1 MIALVCICAV
11 SHVGSA
17 QSAESL
23 ADRVQRLTTLL
34 HSNQLVEARPLMN
47 AIRSEVPAEMQA
59 NIDFYTA
66 LSYVFEFYDGNSG
79 ALDTA
84 ITQLDAFIK
93 AHPDHVLVPLALYN
107 QADAYAMQQKFKEAL
122 QLYIPLYRNPKPTVD
137 RVEVLKKIVLIYAA
151 KQEWQAGMPYFTDNM
166 RLAEN
171 DVDRT
176 TSAAYLMIA
185 QAKQGDVADSRKML
199 EFFRRP
205 SPVFY
210 TPRFNAALME
220 VGDKLKEDGDL
231 PTASLFYQFVRTYE
245 RLELGLA
252 AQVAYLEGRVAKY
265 AENPALRNFYV
276 TAKAEL
282 DNAKADLEAVKTS
295 ENYTP
300 LLNWRIASVYMDMGR
315 KWEAFWCFQEMVHA
329 YPNHKY
335 AEDILFSAYS
345 LAYQLGDQEIAE
357 SLGKRYLGN
366 EAFKRFRSTV
376 ADQTSNVYLDQ
387 ERYDELYQLAAWYLE
402 RSADDQAA
410 RLLLFKHGVARMTRM
425 ENRQLIADFENFK
438 QKFGDSDSAPVINYF
453 LGLSYLIEQ
462 ENQKSLDRLNE
473 VLASRD
479 PQLAPDASFRK
490 AQATLALDRV
500 EEARDLV
507 VAFIANYPSHPLRA
521 SAELM
526 LGNVVDLFGDANQA
540 LVHYY
545 RVAEHTEETSL
556 LAQAEL
562 KISRIL
568 IDQRKADEAIE
579 RLSNF
584 IGKYADDP
592 ESIAISA
599 ALAQLYTD
607 RDQPRE
613 ALLALKQVT
622 DRFYKLTE
630 VDKIDPILAEYL
642 LSDRKLRAMRLA
654 TEEFLDMVA
663 SSPEQLQELVKD
675 RAKQY
680 RFFEAN
686 PAIDVLVRD
695 SFVRDDDFRK
705 AVLEDAAELNK
716 LEARIAELNESIPAV
731 TADDWMQGAL
741 ENAYTED
748 DIALIVRLKAAFAH
762 AQKPVATPPPD
773 MLKLIDVPESWA
785 KLGATGKLWIL
796 AETAKTQAERV
807 VDILRE
813 LSYDYVNTD
822 NELEL
827 QQLLAQC
834 YQQLGRVDEAIE
846 AHQMVIKRFT
856 QLDASGAAAFEIGRL
871 ETQRGNYAAA
881 REILESILQRN
892 EWRGQMHAKALLEI
906 GRAYAAE
913 GKLAEAHGFFER
925 IILAYP
931 GFKEELAMGFYEDLQ
946 VLKQMNDSESV
957 RMVYEAFKLTP
968 GLENTKGAALI
979 GKEFE

>member
-1 MIALVCICAV
+1 M
-11 SHVGSA
+11 S
-17 QSAESL
+17 
-23 ADRVQRLTTLL
+23 
-34 HSNQLVEARPLMN
+34 
-47 AIRSEVPAEMQA
+47 AIRSEVPKEMQT

-66 LSYVFEFYDGNSG
+66 LSYVFEFYDGNTG

-84 ITQLDAFIK
+84 ISKLSAFIT
-93 AHPDHVLVPLALYN
+93 AHPEHALVPLARYN

-122 QLYIPLYRNPKPTVD
+122 QIYISLYRNPQSSVD
-137 RVEVLKKIVLIYAA
+137 RVEVLKKVVLIYAA
-151 KQEWQAGMPYFTDNM
+151 TQEWQAGIPYFTDNM
-166 RLAEN
+166 RMAEN

-220 VGDKLKEDGDL
+220 VGDQLKKEGDL
-231 PTASLFYQFVRTYE
+231 ATASLFYQFVRTYE
-245 RLELGLA
+245 RLEIGLA
-252 AQVAYLEGRVAKY
+252 AQVNYLEARVAKY
-265 AENPALRNFYV
+265 AENSALRNFYV

-282 DNAKADLEAVKTS
+282 DNAKADLAAVKSS

-300 LLNWRIASVYMDMGR
+300 LLKWRIASVYMDMGR
-315 KWEAFWCFQEMVHA
+315 KWEAFWCFQEMVDR

-357 SLGKRYLGN
+357 SLGKRYLDQEG
-366 EAFKRFRSTV
+366 FKRFRSTV
-376 ADQTSNVYLDQ
+376 AEQTSKAYLEQ
-387 ERYDELYQLAAWYLE
+387 ERYEELYQLTAWYLE

-425 ENRQLIADFENFK
+425 ENRQLIDDFEHFR
-438 QKFGDSDSAPVINYF
+438 QQFGESHSGPVIYYF

-462 ENQKSLDRLNE
+462 ENKKSLDRLNT

-479 PQLAPDASFRK
+479 PQLTPDAAFRK

-500 EEARDLV
+500 PEARDLV
-507 VAFIANYPSHPLRA
+507 TTFIANYPSHPLRA
-521 SAELM
+521 SAELT
-526 LGNVVDLFGDANQA
+526 LGNIVDLFGDADQA
-540 LVHYY
+540 LVHYK
-545 RVAEHTEETSL
+545 RVAEHTEDRSL

-568 IDQRKADEAIE
+568 IAQTRADEAIAD
-579 RLSNF
+579 LSTF
-584 IGKYADDP
+584 ITKYAADP
-592 ESIAISA
+592 ESIAVSA
-599 ALAQLYTD
+599 ALAKVYKD

-613 ALLALKQVT
+613 ALLTLKQVT

-630 VDKIDPILAEYL
+630 VDQIDPILAEYL
-642 LSDRKLRAMRLA
+642 LSDRKLRVMRQA
-654 TEEFLDMVA
+654 TEDFLAMVA
-663 SSPEQLQELVKD
+663 SSPEKLRDLVTD

-686 PAIDVLVRD
+686 EAIDVRVRD
-695 SFVRDDDFRK
+695 RFVGDDDFRQ
-705 AVLEDAAELNK
+705 AVLQDVGELK
-716 LEARIAELNESIPAV
+716 ELEAFIAKLNESIPAV
-731 TADDWMQGAL
+731 SADDWMQAAL
-741 ENAYTED
+741 QAAYLED

-762 AQKPVATPPPD
+762 AQQPVDVPPSD
-773 MLKLIDVPESWA
+773 MLKLVDVPESWA
-785 KLGATGKLWIL
+785 KIGAMGKLWIL
-796 AETAKTQAERV
+796 TEMAKTQAERV
-807 VDILRE
+807 LGILQD

-827 QQLLAQC
+827 HQLLAAC
-834 YQQLGRVDEAIE
+834 YQRLDQVDLAIE
-846 AHQMVIKRFT
+846 AYQMVIKRFT
-856 QLDASGAAAFEIGRL
+856 QLDAAGEAAFEIGRL
-871 ETQRGNYAAA
+871 ETQRGNYAAS
-881 REILESILQRN
+881 REILETILQRN
-892 EWRGQMHAKALLEI
+892 EWRGQMHARALLEI

-913 GKLAEAHGFFER
+913 GKLSEAHGFFER

-931 GFKEELAMGFYEDLQ
+931 GFKEELAMGFYEDIQ
-946 VLKQMNDSESV
+946 VLQQMNDRESV
-957 RMVYEAFKLTP
+957 QMVYDAFVLTP
-968 GLENTKGAALI
+968 GLEGTQGAALI
-979 GKEFE
+979 RKEFE